1 LALFGVLEIDR
12 VLGVRPSE
20 HQPARSGAGR
30 FDRDGEALEVGRGA
44 SAIQI
49 QPSQFVRLLVV
60 FLVGRSTMPAKPSGL
75 SRLATNRWASCDSKN
90 LDSSWVNENSA
101 AMNYPVD
108 TSSQL
113 ASVLRS
119 MRRAKKLTQAD
130 VGKKMGVSLKR
141 ISGIELNPG
150 VTTFDQITRLVA
162 SLGGR
167 LVVTVENEPQVQQQK
182 PAKPRAAW

>member
-1 LALFGVLEIDR
+1 
-12 VLGVRPSE
+12 
-20 HQPARSGAGR
+20 
-30 FDRDGEALEVGRGA
+30 
-44 SAIQI
+44 
-49 QPSQFVRLLVV
+49 
-60 FLVGRSTMPAKPSGL
+60 
-75 SRLATNRWASCDSKN
+75 
-90 LDSSWVNENSA
+90 
-101 AMNYPVD
+101 
-108 TSSQL
+108 
-113 ASVLRS
+113 

-167 LVVTVENEPQVQQQK
+167 LVVTVENEPQVQQQE

>member
-1 LALFGVLEIDR
+1 
-12 VLGVRPSE
+12 
-20 HQPARSGAGR
+20 
-30 FDRDGEALEVGRGA
+30 
-44 SAIQI
+44 
-49 QPSQFVRLLVV
+49 
-60 FLVGRSTMPAKPSGL
+60 
-75 SRLATNRWASCDSKN
+75 
-90 LDSSWVNENSA
+90 
-101 AMNYPVD
+101 MNYPVD

-167 LVVTVENEPQVQQQK
+167 LVVTVENEPKAQQQK

>member
-1 LALFGVLEIDR
+1 
-12 VLGVRPSE
+12 
-20 HQPARSGAGR
+20 
-30 FDRDGEALEVGRGA
+30 
-44 SAIQI
+44 
-49 QPSQFVRLLVV
+49 
-60 FLVGRSTMPAKPSGL
+60 
-75 SRLATNRWASCDSKN
+75 
-90 LDSSWVNENSA
+90 
-101 AMNYPVD
+101 MNYPVD

-167 LVVTVENEPQVQQQK
+167 LVVTVENEPQVQQQE